1 MVRISQFRLTENIKG
16 VILMEQQE
24 RYYDYMVRNMRE
36 ADKKMN
42 KENALSNA
50 KRMIWVTF
58 RKEGIHKYPPMP
70 PDTYGFLLF

>member
-1 MVRISQFRLTENIKG
+1 
-16 VILMEQQE
+16 MEQQE

-50 KRMIWVTF
+50 QRMIWVTF
-58 RKEGIHKYPPMP
+58 RKEGTQVSLVALRIPS
-70 PDTYGFLLF
+70 

>member
-1 MVRISQFRLTENIKG
+1 MERISQFRLTQNIKG

-24 RYYDYMVRNMRE
+24 RYYDYMVRNMRA

-50 KRMIWVTF
+50 KDDLGYF
-58 RKEGIHKYPPMP
+58 
-70 PDTYGFLLF
+70 